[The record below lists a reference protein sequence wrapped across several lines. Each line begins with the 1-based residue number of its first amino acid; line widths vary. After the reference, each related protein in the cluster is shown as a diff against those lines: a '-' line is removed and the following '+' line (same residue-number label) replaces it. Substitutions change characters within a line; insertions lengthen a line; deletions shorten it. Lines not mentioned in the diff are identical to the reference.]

1 MALST
6 TTIGSYPKPEYVPVP
21 NWFEIRDLRDDAP
34 TTGYDRWLAAR
45 SHDHEALLDRGT
57 REIVGE

>member
-1 MALST
+1 MALLT

-34 TTGYDRWLAAR
+34 TTCDRDLPTGALDAADYR
-45 SHDHEALLDRGT
+45 EAALLEFGD
-57 REIVGE
+57 